1 MSLNLY
7 LLLNNNVLTIK
18 IVEETTEKAA
28 LSSSVFD
35 RLLNTTTKI
44 NIYNN
49 TNNYNESYPLL
60 RDKRSTNLFVD
71 KYELKQSYLTLQII
85 AVFIFFIYFILNNL
99 IKLQLKYHSRAIRK
113 NKYSYRNSSNQ
124 ENTVDNKDDEEEE
137 DEDENKIKHDYS
149 FSTSFSS
156 SHYSSS
162 INSGRTS
169 KFKRIFK
176 IVLSKFSS
184 SLLYFFYGYQYCQNT
199 FLTDITALKQNIN

>member
-1 MSLNLY
+1 MS
-7 LLLNNNVLTIK
+7 
-18 IVEETTEKAA
+18 
-28 LSSSVFD
+28 SSSVFD

-44 NIYNN
+44 TKIIIYNN
-49 TNNYNESYPLL
+49 TNNESYPLL
-60 RDKRSTNLFVD
+60 RDKRSTLTNIVD

-176 IVLSKFSS
+176 IVFSKFSS
-184 SLLYFFYGYQYCQNT
+184 SVLYFFYGYQYCQNT
-199 FLTDITALKQNIN
+199 FLTDITAFKQKIN